1 MFLRNYMNNINKK
14 IIVCQLTVIV
24 LTFCFANP
32 AALAENPQLRI
43 LKSASEL
50 DYPPFALVQP
60 DGSADGFSVDLLK
73 NVVRKVGLKI
83 DIPVAPWHEIKQKLI
98 DGKLDV
104 LPLVS
109 YSSERDEIFDFT
121 VPYLRMH
128 GEIFVRKGEKTIQS
142 IKDLKDKEVLVMRGD
157 TAHEY
162 AVKANL
168 SDKLI
173 LTESFTEAMNL
184 LSEGK
189 HDAVVVQQ
197 LVGLQL
203 INKLGILN
211 VVSLSSFRETSLRPK
226 GGVLAGLEQKF
237 CFAVKEGDTELLALL
252 NEGLS
257 IVVADGTYDNLYN
270 KWFGPILPPRPV
282 SWREMVKFLL
292 TIFLPIMLLL
302 AFGGVWYLNR
312 EVRRKTQ
319 NLNDEKIKAQ
329 RYLDITASIIVVFD
343 DKGNIT
349 LLNKK
354 GCEFFGCEPNEIMG
368 KDWFTSFIPE
378 NGKVMAKEIFEK
390 LISGN
395 GSSLEYY
402 ENFVLAEGNIERIVA
417 WSNNLIRDDAGNI
430 VGVISSGNDITESR
444 EAKEALQKA
453 RNGLEVRV
461 KNRTVK
467 LNAVNERLLFEI
479 AERKQAES
487 LLIQA
492 QKMEAVGTLA
502 GGVAHDFNNML
513 GGILNFA
520 EIIKNKSM
528 ERHLVEEYADD
539 VLKLCKRGRDVV
551 RQLLTFVSKGPSEL
565 EPFVINVIINES
577 LKVLS
582 SSFPSIIDIQAGITP
597 NMYTIMGDQTQIEQ
611 LLLNLGNNAAHAM
624 GERGGVLEI
633 KLDCITVNQEMIQ
646 KHPGLKSGS
655 YVKLIVSDT
664 GIGIAPED
672 VDKIFNP
679 FFTTKKVGEGT
690 GLGLS
695 VVHGIVE
702 NHGGVIVVDSELDR
716 GTTFTVFFPIIEAME
731 EEKYTEDIP
740 VGTERILFVDDEWSM
755 IKTMGMLLED
765 LGYKVTAMM
774 NSTEAL
780 EIFKKA
786 PDSFDIVITD
796 LTMPEMTGDSLT
808 KELIKIRSD
817 IPVILCTGFGD
828 SIDVEKIKAYGIRE
842 ILSKPYES
850 DALAKTI
857 REIFDNHELSNN
869 VVVFTG

>member
-1 MFLRNYMNNINKK
+1 MKNINTK
-14 IIVCQLTVIV
+14 IIVCQLAVIV
-24 LTFCFANP
+24 LIFCFANST
-32 AALAENPQLRI
+32 ALAESLQLGI

-60 DGSADGFSVDLLK
+60 DGSADGFSVELLK
-73 NVVRKVGLKI
+73 NVVRKVGLKV

-109 YSSERDEIFDFT
+109 YSLERDEIFDFT

-189 HDAVVVQQ
+189 HDAVIVQQ

-203 INKLGILN
+203 INKLGIIN
-211 VVSLSSFRETSLRPK
+211 VVSLSSSRERSLRPK
-226 GGVLAGLEQKF
+226 AGVLAGFEQKF
-237 CFAVKEGDTELLALL
+237 CFAVKDGDTELLALL

-257 IVVADGTYDNLYN
+257 IVVADGTYGNLYN
-270 KWFGPILPPRPV
+270 KWFGPILPPRLV
-282 SWREMVKFLL
+282 SWRAMVKFLL
-292 TIFLPIMLLL
+292 LIIVPILLLL

-312 EVRRKTQ
+312 EVRQKTQ

-343 DKGNIT
+343 DKGTVT

-354 GCEFFGCEPNEIMG
+354 GCEFFGCKSGEIIG
-368 KDWFTSFIPE
+368 KDWFTSVIPE
-378 NGKVMAKEIFEK
+378 SGIAMAKEVFKK

-395 GSSLEYY
+395 ESSLEYY
-402 ENFVLAEGNIERIVA
+402 ENHVLAEGNIERIVA
-417 WSNNLIRDDAGNI
+417 WSSNLIRDDAGNI

-444 EAKEALQKA
+444 QAKEALQKA
-453 RNGLEVRV
+453 RNELEVRV
-461 KNRTVK
+461 EKRTVK
-467 LNAVNERLLFEI
+467 LKEVNERLLIEI
-479 AERKQAES
+479 AERKQAEG

-582 SSFPSIIDIQAGITP
+582 SSFPSIIDIKAGISP

-633 KLDCITVNQEMIQ
+633 KLDCITVNQEMVQ
-646 KHPGLKSGS
+646 KHSGLKSGS

-679 FFTTKKVGEGT
+679 FFTTKKAGEGT

-796 LTMPEMTGDSLT
+796 LTMPEIAGDSLT

-828 SIDVEKIKAYGIRE
+828 SIDVGKIKAYGIRE

-850 DALAKTI
+850 DALAKII

-869 VVVFTG
+869 AVVFSG

>member
-1 MFLRNYMNNINKK
+1 
-14 IIVCQLTVIV
+14 
-24 LTFCFANP
+24 
-32 AALAENPQLRI
+32 
-43 LKSASEL
+43 
-50 DYPPFALVQP
+50 
-60 DGSADGFSVDLLK
+60 
-73 NVVRKVGLKI
+73 
-83 DIPVAPWHEIKQKLI
+83 
-98 DGKLDV
+98 
-104 LPLVS
+104 
-109 YSSERDEIFDFT
+109 
-121 VPYLRMH
+121 
-128 GEIFVRKGEKTIQS
+128 
-142 IKDLKDKEVLVMRGD
+142 MRGD

-282 SWREMVKFLL
+282 SWREMVNFLL
-292 TIFLPIMLLL
+292 IIFLPIMLLL

-354 GCEFFGCEPNEIMG
+354 GCEFFGCESKKIVG

-378 NGKVMAKEIFEK
+378 NGKVMAKEVFAK

-395 GSSLEYY
+395 ESSLEYY
-402 ENFVLAEGNIERIVA
+402 ENFVLAKGNIERIVA

-444 EAKEALQKA
+444 QAKAALQKV
-453 RNGLEVRV
+453 RNELEVRV

-467 LNAVNERLLFEI
+467 LNEVNERLLFEI
-479 AERKQAES
+479 AERKQAEG

-582 SSFPSIIDIQAGITP
+582 SSFPSIIDIKAGISP

-633 KLDCITVNQEMIQ
+633 KLDCITVNQEMVQ
-646 KHPGLKSGS
+646 KHSGLKSGS

-679 FFTTKKVGEGT
+679 FFTTKKAGEGT

-796 LTMPEMTGDSLT
+796 LTMPEMAGDSLT

-850 DALAKTI
+850 DALAKII

>member
-73 NVVRKVGLKI
+73 NVVSKVGLKI

-142 IKDLKDKEVLVMRGD
+142 MKDLKDKEVLVMRGD

-237 CFAVKEGDTELLALL
+237 CFAVKKGDTELLALL

-378 NGKVMAKEIFEK
+378 NGKVMAKEVFEK

-444 EAKEALQKA
+444 QAKEALQKA
-453 RNGLEVRV
+453 RNELEVRV

-513 GGILNFA
+513 GGIMNFA